1 MSHRLNAERV
11 VSRPAHQELDDDRV
25 VLRLVRDALRQ
36 DPPRVRFVGRSAAGS
51 GQGALPWPAYD

>member
-1 MSHRLNAERV
+1 MSQRLQAERII
-11 VSRPAHQELDDDRV
+11 SRPAQESDDERL
-25 VLRLVRDALRQ
+25 VLRLAREALRQ